1 MVSCSTKRFSYYFKL
16 EPAIYG
22 PGFLCVGKYRL
33 RLSIAWEHGS
43 PGRGVSRPRK
53 GQVGTTWRPLEI
65 LGKLRS
71 CSILTYMLKAGGAEQ
86 APPFLFVSHFVKGR
100 EVP

>member
-1 MVSCSTKRFSYYFKL
+1 MVSCSTKRFSYYFSL
-16 EPAIYG
+16 SLRFTAQV
-22 PGFLCVGKYRL
+22 LCVGKYRL

-53 GQVGTTWRPLEI
+53 GQVGTTRRPLEI

-86 APPFLFVSHFVKGR
+86 APPFLFVFHFVKGR